1 MVEKIYDILK
11 NDDNIVFFGGAG
23 VSTDSGIKDFR
34 SKDGIYNE
42 TYKYNPETIL
52 SHSFFYSNRLEF
64 YKFYFDK
71 LVIDES
77 IQPNK
82 AHKFLAYLESENKLK
97 AVITQNI
104 DGLHELAGSK
114 NVINLHG
121 TIHENYCDKC
131 NKFYSLDYM
140 INHKDNLI
148 CECGGYIKPNVVL
161 YEEPLDEE
169 NINKAIKYIS
179 EANTLIIGGT
189 SLTVYP
195 AAGLIRYFK
204 GKNLIV
210 INKDNINTIEDAI
223 FINEPIGEFMGK
235 LEELYVKEKN

>member
-1 MVEKIYDILK
+1 MLNKIYDILK

-23 VSTDSGIKDFR
+23 VSTESGIKDFR

-169 NINKAIKYIS
+169 NINRAIKYIS